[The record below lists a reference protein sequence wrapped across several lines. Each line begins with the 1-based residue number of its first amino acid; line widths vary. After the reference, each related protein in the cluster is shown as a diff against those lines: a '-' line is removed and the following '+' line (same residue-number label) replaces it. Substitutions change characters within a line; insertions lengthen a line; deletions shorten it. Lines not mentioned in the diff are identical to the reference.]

1 MVQLNEFYRLLK
13 KCNECQK
20 RRLMSIIWKMKC
32 SHIVGPSPNRNHY
45 HHSEV
50 KKKARVISRSRVSNV
65 GWRGENLPL
74 YDMSQTVYTEGGS
87 DIQQRQMAPQSFSDG
102 GNGVRK
108 PVMRMIKGR
117 TKIWRRQ
124 WFVFHERQVNPDVVC
139 QSRVQHFGGHSQVTT
154 VVMWYHHLS
163 VVTHLLLVVLVVE
176 VLVVMRLVVPKWMH
190 HAFFHH
196 LFPAMK

>member
-20 RRLMSIIWKMKC
+20 RRLMSVIWKMKC

-74 YDMSQTVYTEGGS
+74 YDMSQTVYTEGEVTYSNARWRHSRSQTGGMVWGNLWWEWSKGERRYEGGS
-87 DIQQRQMAPQSFSDG
+87 GSFFTKDRLTRTSSVSRASSILADIARSP
-102 GNGVRK
+102 
-108 PVMRMIKGR
+108 P
-117 TKIWRRQ
+117 
-124 WFVFHERQVNPDVVC
+124 
-139 QSRVQHFGGHSQVTT
+139 
-154 VVMWYHHLS
+154 
-163 VVTHLLLVVLVVE
+163 
-176 VLVVMRLVVPKWMH
+176 
-190 HAFFHH
+190 
-196 LFPAMK
+196 

>member
-50 KKKARVISRSRVSNV
+50 KKRQELSVDPEYRMSDDAAKIYHFTTCRKLSTQ
-65 GWRGENLPL
+65 RGN
-74 YDMSQTVYTEGGS
+74 

>member
-1 MVQLNEFYRLLK
+1 
-13 KCNECQK
+13 
-20 RRLMSIIWKMKC
+20 MKC

-50 KKKARVISRSRVSNV
+50 KKGKSYQQIPSIECRMTRRKSTTLRHVANCLHR
-65 GWRGENLPL
+65 
-74 YDMSQTVYTEGGS
+74 GGS

-117 TKIWRRQ
+117 TKIRRRQ

-176 VLVVMRLVVPKWMH
+176 VLVVMRLVVPK
-190 HAFFHH
+190 
-196 LFPAMK
+196 